1 VPIVFPAPAGGGT
14 AHVDGSQVPYGIH
27 DIGADT
33 GWVSVGCDV
42 GETSTLAV
50 VRTTWLGQ
58 VTQTD
63 GGTS

>member
-1 VPIVFPAPAGGGT
+1 M
-14 AHVDGSQVPYGIH
+14 PYGIH
-27 DIGADT
+27 DIGANT

-42 GETSTLAV
+42 GETFTLAV